1 MTQSIEDESVASP
14 NDAVGRVLGPEH
26 SGRVRCMGI
35 GAAPT
40 NTFRNTRLRLSNL
53 SNSSASSSYSTNWQ
67 EKFVQ
72 LESQVQGTMNA
83 LKAYM
88 ISKEGRIP
96 EELAGFFGSHPQVNI
111 TSIGI

>member
-1 MTQSIEDESVASP
+1 MTQSTEDESEAP
-14 NDAVGRVLGPEH
+14 HDAVGRVLGPEH
-26 SGRVRCMGI
+26 SGRVRCMGM

-53 SNSSASSSYSTNWQ
+53 SNSIASSSSTNWQ

-88 ISKEGRIP
+88 ISKEGRIL